1 MAILFGDDAKNRV
14 DVVTNNEGVFLA
26 MIPTGATERGGDRT
40 VVAET
45 ADGVSAS
52 SQIRVIELFE
62 NTAGLPG
69 YGLGG

>member
-1 MAILFGDDAKNRV
+1 
-14 DVVTNNEGVFLA
+14 
-26 MIPTGATERGGDRT
+26 
-40 VVAET
+40 VVAQT

-52 SQIRVIELFE
+52 SQIRVIELID

>member
-1 MAILFGDDAKNRV
+1 
-14 DVVTNNEGVFLA
+14 VFLA
-26 MIPTGATERGGDRT
+26 YIPTRATERGGDRT
-40 VVAET
+40 VVAQT